1 MNYYKKMQLH
11 YLHGGNLKVL
21 LKLLFDNKFRIN
33 LKKLPILFALL
44 ISNILNLPFILL
56 QKLFFGRKIRKT
68 EIKKD
73 PVFIIGHWR
82 SGTTLLANLLTRDG
96 QFGFF
101 NILQTYHPSTYILLK
116 PFMHFF
122 GKMVIPKQRPQ
133 DNIKLAI
140 DLPQE
145 EDYAVANRCVYS
157 MIHMQTFPFNYKT
170 YFHKYGIFDGIND
183 DELAKW
189 KKVYINELKKATFSS
204 GGKQL
209 VVKTPI
215 NTARIEVLQ
224 AMFPNAK
231 FIHIHRDPYRVSLS
245 TKKAYRTMFP
255 LYDLQY
261 IATEEELERVQLEV
275 YESLYKKY
283 LKEKHNIPEGNY
295 HEIGYDD
302 LIRDPKGTLESLYKN
317 LSISDF
323 DKALP
328 NIKKFLDSEKTY
340 KLNKYP
346 YDREFLIKVR
356 DRLEFAFDEFGY
368 SKELPVDKNVKG

>member
-1 MNYYKKMQLH
+1 MQLH

-283 LKEKHNIPEGNY
+283 LKEKHNIPKGNY